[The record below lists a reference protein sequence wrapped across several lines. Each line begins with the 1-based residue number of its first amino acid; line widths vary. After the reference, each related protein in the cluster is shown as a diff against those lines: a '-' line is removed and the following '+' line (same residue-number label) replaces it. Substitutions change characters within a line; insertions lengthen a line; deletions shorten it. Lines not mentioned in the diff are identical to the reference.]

1 VDDHAVAE
9 PQRVSGRQAE
19 GAVPQERRVDGVG
32 PALALDEGVLAP
44 ARAAVVRRRRELDWA
59 ALAEPTWVLL
69 DDVAAEGA
77 RRRPR

>member
-1 VDDHAVAE
+1 M
-9 PQRVSGRQAE
+9 
-19 GAVPQERRVDGVG
+19 
-32 PALALDEGVLAP
+32 LAP

-59 ALAEPTWVLL
+59 ALAEPTWALL